1 MLLFLSL
8 LGIFLSVIMLIFNG
22 RKFTSSIYLSLF
34 FLFLSLY
41 GLYQYILLYS
51 KSVTLISLFLF
62 NTSIFSSPVYLIG
75 PMLYFYVRSVLT
87 DHSKLRK
94 KDFWHFL
101 PMLVYFISALPN
113 TFVPWEEKVEAAREV
128 VKNQEYLMI
137 YKATLLSEIIPNV
150 AIYVFRLVLVLG
162 YTLWSVLLFI
172 NFILN
177 KKSSAVFSN
186 QHFMKKWLINLLGFT
201 LILVG
206 CQIFLVVKSFEMHFS
221 EMFFTFNI
229 LRVLSAVGLVGLLI
243 SPFFFPAIL
252 YGMPRIPS
260 TVLAQKSNTGNTKEP
275 EAASVRSGLNL
286 ESDYLQQIYHK
297 AESFMKEQQPYL
309 QPEFNLPQLSVHIQ
323 VPAHHL
329 GYYFREIKKQTF
341 TEYRNEWRIKHA
353 KKLIEEGKASEMT
366 LEAIGMLS
374 GFASRNTFISDFK
387 KFEGESPGS
396 YASRF
401 N

>member
-51 KSVTLISLFLF
+51 KSVTLISLLLF
-62 NTSIFSSPVYLIG
+62 NVSVFSSPVYLIG

-87 DHSKLRK
+87 DHSKLSK

-137 YKATLLSEIIPNV
+137 YKATLLSEIIPNA

-172 NFILN
+172 NFILK

-201 LILVG
+201 LVLVG

-229 LRVLSAVGLVGLLI
+229 LRVLSAAGLVGLLI

-252 YGMPRIPS
+252 YGMPRIPT
-260 TVLAQKSNTGNTKEP
+260 TVFSQKSNTGNTKEP
-275 EAASVRSGLNL
+275 EAASVRSRLNL
-286 ESDYLQQIYHK
+286 ESDYLHQIYHK

-309 QPEFNLPQLSVHIQ
+309 HAEFNLSQLSVHIQ

-341 TEYRNEWRIKHA
+341 TEYRNEWRINHA
-353 KKLIEEGKASEMT
+353 KKLIEEGNASKMT

-374 GFASRNTFISDFK
+374 GFSSRNTFLADFK
-387 KFEGESPGS
+387 KIEGESPGS

>member
-22 RKFTSSIYLSLF
+22 RKFSSSIYLSLF

-62 NTSIFSSPVYLIG
+62 NVSIFSSPVYLIG

-87 DHSKLRK
+87 DHSKLSK
-94 KDFWHFL
+94 KDLWHFL

-113 TFVPWEEKVEAAREV
+113 TFVLWEEKVEAAREV

-162 YTLWSVLLFI
+162 YTLWSVLLFMSYT
-172 NFILN
+172 LK

-201 LILVG
+201 LVLVG

-221 EMFFTFNI
+221 EMSFTFNI
-229 LRVLSAVGLVGLLI
+229 LRVISAAGLVGLLI

-260 TVLAQKSNTGNTKEP
+260 TVLSHESKAGKSKQQG
-275 EAASVRSGLNL
+275 ASPLRTRLNL
-286 ESDYLQQIYHK
+286 ESDYLHQVYQK
-297 AESFMKEQQPYL
+297 TESFMKEHQPYL
-309 QPEFNLPQLSVHIQ
+309 QSEFNLPQLSVHIQ
-323 VPAHHL
+323 VPTHHL

-341 TEYRNEWRIKHA
+341 TEYRNEWRINYA
-353 KKLIEEGKASEMT
+353 KKLIEEGNASKMT

-374 GFASRNTFISDFK
+374 GFSSRNTFLADFK